1 VVVEPTSRDGVVE
14 LVVARVLG
22 LTGGGAGTGRRVRV
36 LVDGHPSTEPGGWAD
51 ALVEPLR
58 AAGHEAFRVSAG
70 TFLRAASLRLE
81 RGHEDPDALY
91 ESWLDAAAL
100 EREVLRPFGPG
111 GTGRFTPSL
120 RDPVTDRP
128 TREPARVAPSG
139 SVLLLDGALLLGQG
153 LPADLTVHLAVRP
166 ATLRRRT
173 PDDERWTLPAYD
185 RYEREVQP
193 SEEAD
198 VVVHVDDARHPAV
211 LDRTT
216 GRR

>member
-1 VVVEPTSRDGVVE
+1 VQPTSRDRVVE
-14 LVVARVLG
+14 LVVARVVG
-22 LTGGGAGTGRRVRV
+22 LAGSRGAGAGRRVRV

-81 RGHEDPDALY
+81 RGREDPDALY

-111 GTGRFTPSL
+111 GSGRFTPSL
-120 RDPVTDRP
+120 RDPATDRP
-128 TREPARVAPSG
+128 TREPARDAPPG

-153 LPADLTVHLAVRP
+153 LPVELTVHLAARP

-185 RYEREVQP
+185 RYEREVAP
-193 SEEAD
+193 AEEAD